1 MHEAK
6 PLVTVI
12 MSVRNGEQWLR
23 EAIDS
28 IIRQSL
34 PEWEIWITDDAS
46 TDSTWKILESYI
58 AEKPAF
64 NITIMR
70 QSPPWGLTKN
80 LNTMLPFA
88 RGEFIARMDADDI
101 SEPERFAKQ
110 VAFLQQNPSVDAVA
124 SFITMINEK
133 GETTGIWE
141 DDRRASNYNSIRA
154 IMPGTNCIAH
164 PTVMLRASVVKEY
177 GYNESQ
183 MHMEDWDLW
192 LRLLND
198 GRIIEKINEPLLRY
212 RVHSQSVTSTYLKKS
227 AFQKKNEFYRLF
239 LSQNKT
245 GVLIS
250 KIRLKYRIN
259 RVKLFLSRIKR
270 RFTS

>member
-1 MHEAK
+1 MDEVK
-6 PLVTVI
+6 PIVTVI

-28 IIRQSL
+28 IIRQTL
-34 PEWEIWITDDAS
+34 PEWEMWIIDDAS
-46 TDSTWKILESYI
+46 TDSTWQILESYI
-58 AEKPAF
+58 TDRPEF

-70 QSPPWGLTKN
+70 QDPPWGLTKN

-110 VAFLQQNPSVDAVA
+110 VAFLRQNPSVDAVA

-133 GETTGIWE
+133 GETTGIWA
-141 DDRRASNYNSIRA
+141 DDRKASNYKTISA
-154 IMPGTNCIAH
+154 IMPRTNCIAH
-164 PTVMLRASVVKEY
+164 PTVMIRASLLKKY
-177 GYNESQ
+177 QYNESQ
-183 MHMEDWDLW
+183 IHTEDWDLW
-192 LRLLND
+192 LRLIND
-198 GRIIEKINEPLLRY
+198 GKIIEKINEPLLLY
-212 RVHSQSVTSTYLKKS
+212 RVHSASVTSTYLKKS
-227 AFQKKNEFYRLF
+227 AFLKKNEFYRLF
-239 LSQNKT
+239 LSQNRT
-245 GVLIS
+245 GAIIS
-250 KIRLKYRIN
+250 TIRRNYQVN